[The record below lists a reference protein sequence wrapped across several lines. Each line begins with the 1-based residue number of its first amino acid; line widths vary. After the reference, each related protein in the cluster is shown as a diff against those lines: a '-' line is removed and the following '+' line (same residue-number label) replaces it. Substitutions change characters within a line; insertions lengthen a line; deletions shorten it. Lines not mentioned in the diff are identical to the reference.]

1 MLRRTQ
7 ATTNKQTL
15 MHCSVSPRITL
26 CAVYNPCCRR
36 EVLRPQPLFN
46 FKSGGML
53 NVINGRELPPENK
66 KTHPGF
72 EVCMAVR

>member
-1 MLRRTQ
+1 
-7 ATTNKQTL
+7 
-15 MHCSVSPRITL
+15 
-26 CAVYNPCCRR
+26 
-36 EVLRPQPLFN
+36 VLRPQPLFN

-53 NVINGRELPPENK
+53 NVINGRELPPEKK

>member
-1 MLRRTQ
+1 MP
-7 ATTNKQTL
+7 ATTIEQTL
-15 MHCSVSPRITL
+15 KVSSVL
-26 CAVYNPCCRR
+26 FCAVCTTQSNACCR

-53 NVINGRELPPENK
+53 NVINGRELPPEVK

-72 EVCMAVR
+72 EICMAVR